1 MDFRQSKFNF
11 SKLNILANQIV
22 EGFMS
27 GIHKS
32 PFHGY
37 SAEFDE
43 HRLYNSGDST
53 KFVDW
58 KLYAKTEKL
67 YIKKYEDETNLRC
80 HFILDCSS
88 SMHYPIV
95 NSFDTNQMSKY
106 TFSSI
111 AILSVIN
118 ILLKQND
125 AFGLSLFSDSIDF
138 NIKEKASYNQLQIV
152 TQQLEKYFKERDVP
166 KTTDTQK
173 SLLYIAENLRRRSL
187 VFVFSDMFQNDSR
200 SEAVFEALR
209 SLKYN
214 KHQVVLFHTTDVEKE
229 MNFDFSEIPRRFTDV
244 ETKQKID
251 LYPDFIKEEYKKL
264 ALSFKSELLNKCRQY
279 KIKYVD
285 ADINKGFEKVLLTYL
300 LEKQKF

>member
-1 MDFRQSKFNF
+1 
-11 SKLNILANQIV
+11 
-22 EGFMS
+22 MS

-58 KLYAKTEKL
+58 KLFAKTDKL

-80 HFILDCSS
+80 HFILDCST
-88 SMHYPIV
+88 SMHYPKV
-95 NSFDTNQMSKY
+95 NSFDIEKMSKY

-118 ILLKQND
+118 ILLKQSD
-125 AFGLSLFSDSIDF
+125 AFGLSMFSDDIEF
-138 NIKEKASYNQLQIV
+138 NVKEKSSFSQLKII
-152 TQQLEKYFKERDVP
+152 TGQLEKYFDEKGLS
-166 KTTDTQK
+166 KQTNAQK
-173 SLLYIAENLRRRSL
+173 SLLYIAENLKRRSL

-200 SEAVFEALR
+200 SEAVFEALQ

-214 KHQVVLFHTTDVEKE
+214 KHQVILFHTTDYAKE
-229 MNFDFSEIPRRFTDV
+229 MDFDFNEIPRRFVDV
-244 ETKQKID
+244 ETQQKID
-251 LYPDFIKEEYKKL
+251 LYPDLVKEEYKIL
-264 ALSFKSELLNKCRQY
+264 ADSFRSELINKCRQY
-279 KIKYVD
+279 KIKYVN
-285 ADINKGFEKVLLTYL
+285 ADINKGFEKILLTYL

>member
-1 MDFRQSKFNF
+1 
-11 SKLNILANQIV
+11 
-22 EGFMS
+22 MS

-58 KLYAKTEKL
+58 KLFAKTDKL

-80 HFILDCSS
+80 HFILDCST
-88 SMHYPIV
+88 SMHYPKV
-95 NSFDTNQMSKY
+95 NSFDIEKMSKY
-106 TFSSI
+106 TFSSV

-118 ILLKQND
+118 ILLKQSD
-125 AFGLSLFSDSIDF
+125 AFGLSMFSDDIEF
-138 NIKEKASYNQLQIV
+138 NVKEKSSFSQLKII
-152 TQQLEKYFKERDVP
+152 TGQLEKYFDEKGLS
-166 KTTDTQK
+166 KQTNAQK
-173 SLLYIAENLRRRSL
+173 SLLYIAENLKRRSL

-200 SEAVFEALR
+200 SEAVFEALQ

-214 KHQVVLFHTTDVEKE
+214 KHQVILFHTTDYAKE
-229 MNFDFSEIPRRFTDV
+229 MDFDFNEIPRRFVDV
-244 ETKQKID
+244 ETQQKID
-251 LYPDFIKEEYKKL
+251 LYPDLVKEEYKIL
-264 ALSFKSELLNKCRQY
+264 ADSFRSELINKCQQY
-279 KIKYVD
+279 KIKYVN
-285 ADINKGFEKVLLTYL
+285 ADINKGFEKILLTYL

>member
-1 MDFRQSKFNF
+1 LDLRQSKFNF

-43 HRLYNSGDST
+43 HRLYNNGDST

-58 KLYAKTEKL
+58 KLYAKTDKL

-80 HFILDCSS
+80 HFILDCST
-88 SMHYPIV
+88 SMHYPKV
-95 NSFDTNQMSKY
+95 NSFNTEKMSKY

-125 AFGLSLFSDSIDF
+125 AFGLSLFSDDIDF
-138 NIKEKASYNQLQIV
+138 NVKEKSSFNQLKII
-152 TQQLEKYFKERDVP
+152 TGQLEKYFNEKDVS
-166 KTTDTQK
+166 KQTNAQK
-173 SLLYIAENLRRRSL
+173 SLLYITENLKRRSL

-200 SEAVFEALR
+200 SEAVIEALR

-214 KHQVVLFHTTDVEKE
+214 KHQVILFHTTDYAKE
-229 MNFDFSEIPRRFTDV
+229 MDFDFNEIPKRFIDV
-244 ETKQKID
+244 ETQQKID
-251 LYPDFIKEEYKKL
+251 LYPDLVKEEYKKL
-264 ALSFKSELLNKCRQY
+264 AESFRSELINNCRQY
-279 KIKYVD
+279 KIKYVN
-285 ADINKGFEKVLLTYL
+285 ADINKGFEKILLTYL

>member
-1 MDFRQSKFNF
+1 MDLRQSKFNF

-58 KLYAKTEKL
+58 KLFAKTDKL

-80 HFILDCSS
+80 HFILDCST
-88 SMHYPIV
+88 SMHYPKV
-95 NSFDTNQMSKY
+95 NSFDIEKMSKY
-106 TFSSI
+106 TFSSV

-118 ILLKQND
+118 ILLKQSD
-125 AFGLSLFSDSIDF
+125 AFGLSMFSDDIEF
-138 NIKEKASYNQLQIV
+138 NVKEKSSFSQLKII
-152 TQQLEKYFKERDVP
+152 TGQLEKYFDEKGLS
-166 KTTDTQK
+166 KQTNAQK
-173 SLLYIAENLRRRSL
+173 SLLYIAENLKRRSL

-200 SEAVFEALR
+200 SEAVFEALQ

-214 KHQVVLFHTTDVEKE
+214 KHQVILFHTTDYAKE
-229 MNFDFSEIPRRFTDV
+229 MDFDFNEIPRRFVDV
-244 ETKQKID
+244 ETQQKID
-251 LYPDFIKEEYKKL
+251 LYPDLVKEEYKIL
-264 ALSFKSELLNKCRQY
+264 ADSFRSELINKCRQY
-279 KIKYVD
+279 KIKYVN
-285 ADINKGFEKVLLTYL
+285 ADINKGFEKILLTYL

>member
-1 MDFRQSKFNF
+1 
-11 SKLNILANQIV
+11 
-22 EGFMS
+22 MS

-58 KLYAKTEKL
+58 KLYAKTDKL

-88 SMHYPIV
+88 SMHYPV
-95 NSFDTNQMSKY
+95 VSSFDIDKMSKY
-106 TFSSI
+106 TFSSL

-118 ILLKQND
+118 ILQKQND
-125 AFGLSLFSDSIDF
+125 AFGISLFSEGIDF
-138 NIKEKASYNQLQIV
+138 SVKEKTSYSQLQIITQNLEKIFKEKATS
-152 TQQLEKYFKERDVP
+152 KK
-166 KTTDTQK
+166 TDTQK
-173 SLLYIAENLRRRSL
+173 SLLYIAENLKRRSL
-187 VFVFSDMFQNDSR
+187 VFVFSDMFQNEDKSD
-200 SEAVFEALR
+200 AVFEALR

-214 KHQVVLFHTTDVEKE
+214 KHQVVLFHTTDAARE
-229 MNFDFSEIPRRFTDV
+229 MNFDFSELPRRFTDV
-244 ETKQKID
+244 ETQQKVD
-251 LYPDFIKEEYKKL
+251 LYPELIKEEYKKL
-264 ALSFKSELLNKCRQY
+264 ALSFKTDLINKCRQY

-285 ADINKGFEKVLLTYL
+285 ADINKGFEKILLTYL

>member
-1 MDFRQSKFNF
+1 MDLRQSKFNF

-58 KLYAKTEKL
+58 KLYAKTDKL

-80 HFILDCSS
+80 HFILDCST
-88 SMHYPIV
+88 SMHYPKV
-95 NSFDTNQMSKY
+95 NSFDIEKMSKY

-118 ILLKQND
+118 ILLKQSD
-125 AFGLSLFSDSIDF
+125 AFGLSMFSDDIDF
-138 NIKEKASYNQLQIV
+138 NVKEKSSFNQLKII
-152 TQQLEKYFKERDVP
+152 TGQLEKYFNEKDVS
-166 KTTDTQK
+166 KQTNAQK
-173 SLLYIAENLRRRSL
+173 SLLYIAENLKRRSL

-200 SEAVFEALR
+200 SEAIFEALQ

-214 KHQVVLFHTTDVEKE
+214 KHQVILFHTTDYAKE
-229 MNFDFSEIPRRFTDV
+229 MDFDFNEIPRRFVDV
-244 ETKQKID
+244 ETQQKID
-251 LYPDFIKEEYKKL
+251 LYPDLVKEEYKIL
-264 ALSFKSELLNKCRQY
+264 ADSFRSELINKCRQY
-279 KIKYVD
+279 KIKYVN
-285 ADINKGFEKVLLTYL
+285 ADINKGFEKILLTYL

>member
-1 MDFRQSKFNF
+1 LDLRQSKFNF

-43 HRLYNSGDST
+43 HRLYNNGDST

-58 KLYAKTEKL
+58 KLYAKTDKL

-80 HFILDCSS
+80 HFILDCST
-88 SMHYPIV
+88 SMHYPKV
-95 NSFDTNQMSKY
+95 NSFDTEKMSKY

-125 AFGLSLFSDSIDF
+125 AFGLSLFSDDIDF
-138 NIKEKASYNQLQIV
+138 NVKEKSSFNQLKII
-152 TQQLEKYFKERDVP
+152 TGQLEKFFNENDVS
-166 KTTDTQK
+166 KQTNAQK
-173 SLLYIAENLRRRSL
+173 SLLYIAENLKRRSL

-200 SEAVFEALR
+200 SEAVIEALR

-214 KHQVVLFHTTDVEKE
+214 KHQVILFHTTDYAKE
-229 MNFDFSEIPRRFTDV
+229 MDFDFNEIPKRFVDV
-244 ETKQKID
+244 ETQQKID
-251 LYPDFIKEEYKKL
+251 LYPDLVKEEYKKL
-264 ALSFKSELLNKCRQY
+264 AESFRSELINKCRQY
-279 KIKYVD
+279 KIKYVN
-285 ADINKGFEKVLLTYL
+285 ADINKGFEKILLTYL